1 MMTTYSKVK
10 QTFLDL
16 KSAKATLEQYSLIAG
31 EENARSF
38 REIARKIEPTLQRL
52 DRRIR
57 SMEFEE
63 PQYRGS

>member
-1 MMTTYSKVK
+1 MTTYSKVK

-16 KSAKATLEQYSLIAG
+16 KSAKATFEQYALLSG
-31 EENARSF
+31 EGNARSF
-38 REIARKIEPTLQRL
+38 QEIAERLEPVLQRL
-52 DRRIR
+52 DQRIQ